1 MMLFNVVQSA
11 SGEAIMKPSIIKNSR
26 LVPVLA
32 ALTLLFVFAGCK
44 KEAAP
49 PVVAAPLH
57 APASQADDAGWKA
70 YFQDAIDHNS
80 QGVTDRSNAYY
91 LPTPGGADYD
101 GKYQRQLQG
110 VSDTVA
116 RGVLPGNL
124 LAFMSP
130 DSTKMA
136 DLVVEA
142 FKKGSPGTMKGVIVM
157 FIGKTADDD
166 RVKAAVTPTGATYR
180 FVEAK

>member
-1 MMLFNVVQSA
+1 MKLAIRQTVRLA
-11 SGEAIMKPSIIKNSR
+11 SI
-26 LVPVLA
+26 LA
-32 ALTLLFVFAGCK
+32 ALSVLLVFAGCK
-44 KEAAP
+44 KQEAA

-57 APASQADDAGWKA
+57 APSSQTDDTGWKA
-70 YFQDAIDHNS
+70 YFQDVIDRNS

-91 LPTPGGADYD
+91 LPAPGGADYD

-110 VSDTVA
+110 VSDSVA

-136 DLVVEA
+136 DLVVSA
-142 FKKGSPGTMKGVIVM
+142 FKNPSPGSMKGVIVL
-157 FIGKTADDD
+157 FIGKKADDD
-166 RVKAAVTPTGATYR
+166 RVKAAVTPMGVTYR
-180 FVEAK
+180 FIEAN